1 MQFWAPAPDP
11 LAAII
16 EPNSVSDP
24 PAASTPSPVPPA
36 ELPATVTFASTA
48 GSEARIP
55 PPPHGGPAAPLG
67 LPSPPPPSDP
77 ARLPD
82 TVEFLTSSRPGSPP
96 GATVAIPPPSPPA
109 PPRPPAVAGVA
120 FGSPSPPPPPGPAT

>member
-55 PPPHGGPAAPLG
+55 PPPPGGPAAPLG
-67 LPSPPPPSDP
+67 
-77 ARLPD
+77 
-82 TVEFLTSSRPGSPP
+82 
-96 GATVAIPPPSPPA
+96 
-109 PPRPPAVAGVA
+109 PPAVAGVA
-120 FGSPSPPPPPGPAT
+120 FGSPSPPPPPGPATFPLIVEPDTVTTPPSL